1 MEQIFVSRASAI
13 QRLLARRRELMSE
26 VEYNP
31 SLAYSIVDVE
41 QLLLDVRAGRLN
53 VFQFTDGMGQICRI
67 FIL

>member
-13 QRLLARRRELMSE
+13 QRLLERRRDLLSD
-26 VEYNP
+26 VEFNP
-31 SLAYSIVDVE
+31 SLAYSIADVE

-53 VFQFTDGMGQICRI
+53 VFQFTDGMGQTCRI

>member
-13 QRLLARRRELMSE
+13 QRLLERRRNLMSE
-26 VEYNP
+26 IGYNP
-31 SLAYSIVDVE
+31 SLVCSIGDVE

-53 VFQFTDGMGQICRI
+53 VFQFTDDMGQICRI

>member
-13 QRLLARRRELMSE
+13 QRLLERRRDLLSD
-26 VEYNP
+26 VEFNP
-31 SLAYSIVDVE
+31 SLAYSIADVE

>member
-13 QRLLARRRELMSE
+13 QRLLERRRDLMSE
-26 VEYNP
+26 TECNP
-31 SLAYSIVDVE
+31 SLVHAIADVE
-41 QLLLDVRAGRLN
+41 QRLLDVRAGRLN

>member
-13 QRLLARRRELMSE
+13 QRLLERRRELTSE
-26 VEYNP
+26 VEYNS

-53 VFQFTDGMGQICRI
+53 VVQFTDGMGQICRI